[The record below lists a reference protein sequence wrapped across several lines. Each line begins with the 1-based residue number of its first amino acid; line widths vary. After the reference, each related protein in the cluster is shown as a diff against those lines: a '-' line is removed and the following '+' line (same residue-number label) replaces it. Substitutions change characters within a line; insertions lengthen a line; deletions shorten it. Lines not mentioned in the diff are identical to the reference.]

1 MSSNKKSR
9 LSKAEKRELIL
20 KAITQFGD
28 RGIYDVRQSTLGM
41 ALYVHADT
49 REDSKILRRL
59 IPTDWNGLY
68 TIVLYTEETEPEQFE
83 YEDED
88 LYDPA

>member
-1 MSSNKKSR
+1 MSNKKSR
-9 LSKAEKRELIL
+9 LSKKEKQELIL
-20 KAITQFGD
+20 KAISQFGD
-28 RGIYDVRQSTLGM
+28 RGLYDVSQSTLGM

-68 TIVLYTEETEPEQFE
+68 TIVLYTEEPEHFE

-88 LYDPA
+88 LYDPI

>member
-1 MSSNKKSR
+1 MSSKKNR
-9 LSKAEKRELIL
+9 FSKREKQELIL
-20 KAITQFGD
+20 KAISQFGD
-28 RGIYDVRQSTLGM
+28 RGIYDISQSTLGM

-68 TIVLYTEETEPEQFE
+68 TIVLYTEEPEQFE

>member
-1 MSSNKKSR
+1 MPNKKKCR
-9 LSKAEKRELIL
+9 LASKEKETLIL
-20 KAITQFGD
+20 KAITEFGD
-28 RGIYDVRQSTLGM
+28 HGIYDVSQSTLGM
-41 ALYVHADT
+41 ALYVHADS

-68 TIVLYTEETEPEQFE
+68 TIVLYTEEPED
-83 YEDED
+83 YEDES

>member
-1 MSSNKKSR
+1 MSSKKNR
-9 LSKAEKRELIL
+9 LSKREKEELIL
-20 KAITQFGD
+20 KAITEFGD
-28 RGIYDVRQSTLGM
+28 RGLYDVSQSTLGM

-68 TIVLYTEETEPEQFE
+68 TIVLYTEDPEEPEE
-83 YEDED
+83 YEDES
-88 LYDPA
+88 LYDPI

>member
-1 MSSNKKSR
+1 MSSKNKNR
-9 LSKAEKRELIL
+9 LSKSEKHELIL
-20 KAITQFGD
+20 KAISQFGD
-28 RGIYDVRQSTLGM
+28 RGIYDVSQSTLGM

-68 TIVLYTEETEPEQFE
+68 TIVLYTEEPEHFE

-88 LYDPA
+88 LYDPI

>member
-1 MSSNKKSR
+1 MSNKKSR
-9 LSKAEKRELIL
+9 LSKREKQELIL
-20 KAITQFGD
+20 KAISQFGD
-28 RGIYDVRQSTLGM
+28 RGLYDVSQSTLGM

-68 TIVLYTEETEPEQFE
+68 TIVLYTEEPEHFE

-88 LYDPA
+88 LYDPI

>member
-1 MSSNKKSR
+1 VSSKKNR
-9 LSKAEKRELIL
+9 LSKREKEELIL
-20 KAITQFGD
+20 KAITEFGD
-28 RGIYDVRQSTLGM
+28 RGLYDVSQSTLGM

-68 TIVLYTEETEPEQFE
+68 TIVLYTEEPEE
-83 YEDED
+83 YEDES
-88 LYDPA
+88 LYDPI

>member
-1 MSSNKKSR
+1 VSSKNKNR
-9 LSKAEKRELIL
+9 LSKSEKHELIL
-20 KAITQFGD
+20 KAISQFGD
-28 RGIYDVRQSTLGM
+28 RGIYDVSQSTLGM

-49 REDSKILRRL
+49 REDSRILRRL

-68 TIVLYTEETEPEQFE
+68 TIVLYTEEPEE

-88 LYDPA
+88 LYDPI

>member
-1 MSSNKKSR
+1 VSSKKKNR
-9 LSKAEKRELIL
+9 LSKSEKEALIL
-20 KAITQFGD
+20 KAISQFGD
-28 RGIYDVRQSTLGM
+28 RGLYDVSQSTLGM

-49 REDSKILRRL
+49 REDSRVLRRL

-68 TIVLYTEETEPEQFE
+68 TIVLYTEEPEDFD
-83 YEDED
+83 YENED

>member
-1 MSSNKKSR
+1 VSSKNKNR
-9 LSKAEKRELIL
+9 LSKSEKHELIL
-20 KAITQFGD
+20 KAISQFGD
-28 RGIYDVRQSTLGM
+28 RGIYDISQSTLGM

-68 TIVLYTEETEPEQFE
+68 TIVLYTEEPEDFD
-83 YEDED
+83 YENED
-88 LYDPA
+88 LYDPY

>member
-1 MSSNKKSR
+1 MSSKKNR
-9 LSKAEKRELIL
+9 FSKREKQELIL
-20 KAITQFGD
+20 KAISQFGD
-28 RGIYDVRQSTLGM
+28 RGIYDISQSTLGM

-68 TIVLYTEETEPEQFE
+68 TIVLYTEEPECFE

>member
-1 MSSNKKSR
+1 MSSKKNR
-9 LSKAEKRELIL
+9 LSKREKEELIL
-20 KAITQFGD
+20 KAITEFGD
-28 RGIYDVRQSTLGM
+28 RGLYDVSQSTLGM

-68 TIVLYTEETEPEQFE
+68 TIVLYTEEPEE
-83 YEDED
+83 YEDES
-88 LYDPA
+88 LYDPI

>member
-1 MSSNKKSR
+1 MSSKKNR
-9 LSKAEKRELIL
+9 LSKKEKQELIL
-20 KAITQFGD
+20 KAISQFGD
-28 RGIYDVRQSTLGM
+28 RGIYDVSQSTLGM

-68 TIVLYTEETEPEQFE
+68 TIVLYTEEPEDFE
-83 YEDED
+83 YENED
-88 LYDPA
+88 LYDPY

>member
-1 MSSNKKSR
+1 VSSKKKNR
-9 LSKAEKRELIL
+9 LSKREKHELIL
-20 KAITQFGD
+20 KAGSEFGD
-28 RGIYDVRQSTLGM
+28 RGIYDVSQSTLGM

-68 TIVLYTEETEPEQFE
+68 TIVLYTEEPEDFE
-83 YEDED
+83 YENED
-88 LYDPA
+88 LYDPY

>member
-1 MSSNKKSR
+1 VSSKNKNR
-9 LSKAEKRELIL
+9 LSKSEKHELVL
-20 KAITQFGD
+20 KAISQFGD
-28 RGIYDVRQSTLGM
+28 RGIYDVSQSTLGM

-49 REDSKILRRL
+49 REDSKILRKL

-68 TIVLYTEETEPEQFE
+68 TIVLYTEEPEDFE
-83 YEDED
+83 YENED

>member
-1 MSSNKKSR
+1 MSSKKNR
-9 LSKAEKRELIL
+9 LSKTEKEALIL
-20 KAITQFGD
+20 KAITEFGD
-28 RGIYDVRQSTLGM
+28 RGLYDVSQSTLGM

-68 TIVLYTEETEPEQFE
+68 TIVLYTEEPED
-83 YEDED
+83 YEDEE
-88 LYDPA
+88 LYHPE

>member
-1 MSSNKKSR
+1 MSSKNKNR
-9 LSKAEKRELIL
+9 LSKSEKHELVL
-20 KAITQFGD
+20 KAISQFGD
-28 RGIYDVRQSTLGM
+28 RGIYDVSQSTLGM

-49 REDSKILRRL
+49 REDSKILRKL

-68 TIVLYTEETEPEQFE
+68 TIVLYTEEPEDFE
-83 YEDED
+83 YENED

>member
-1 MSSNKKSR
+1 MSSKKKNR
-9 LSKAEKRELIL
+9 LSKSEKEALIL
-20 KAITQFGD
+20 KAISQFGD
-28 RGIYDVRQSTLGM
+28 RGLYDVSQSTLGM

-49 REDSKILRRL
+49 REDSRVLRRL

-68 TIVLYTEETEPEQFE
+68 TIVLYTEEPEDFD
-83 YEDED
+83 YENED

>member
-1 MSSNKKSR
+1 VSSKKNR
-9 LSKAEKRELIL
+9 LSKREKEELIL
-20 KAITQFGD
+20 KAITEFGD
-28 RGIYDVRQSTLGM
+28 RGLYDVSQSTLGM

-68 TIVLYTEETEPEQFE
+68 TIVLYTEESEE
-83 YEDED
+83 YEDES
-88 LYDPA
+88 LYDPI

>member
-1 MSSNKKSR
+1 MSSKKNR
-9 LSKAEKRELIL
+9 LSKTEKEALIL
-20 KAITQFGD
+20 KAITEFGD
-28 RGIYDVRQSTLGM
+28 RGLYDVSQSTLGM

-68 TIVLYTEETEPEQFE
+68 TIVLYTDEPED
-83 YEDED
+83 YEDES
-88 LYDPA
+88 LYDPI

>member
-1 MSSNKKSR
+1 MSSKNKNR
-9 LSKAEKRELIL
+9 LSKSEKHELIL
-20 KAITQFGD
+20 KAISQFGD
-28 RGIYDVRQSTLGM
+28 RGIYDVSQSTLGM

-49 REDSKILRRL
+49 REDSKILRKL

-68 TIVLYTEETEPEQFE
+68 TIVLYTEEPEDFE
-83 YEDED
+83 YENED

>member
-1 MSSNKKSR
+1 VSSKKNR
-9 LSKAEKRELIL
+9 LSKREKEELIL
-20 KAITQFGD
+20 KAITEFGD
-28 RGIYDVRQSTLGM
+28 RGLYDVSQSTLGM

-68 TIVLYTEETEPEQFE
+68 TIVLYTEDPEEPEE
-83 YEDED
+83 YEDES
-88 LYDPA
+88 LYDPI

>member
-1 MSSNKKSR
+1 MSSKKSR
-9 LSKAEKRELIL
+9 LSKTEKRELIL
-20 KAITQFGD
+20 KAITEFGD
-28 RGIYDVRQSTLGM
+28 RGIYDVSQSTLGM

-68 TIVLYTEETEPEQFE
+68 TIVLYTEEPEHFE

-88 LYDPA
+88 LYDPV

>member
-1 MSSNKKSR
+1 MSSKKNR
-9 LSKAEKRELIL
+9 LSKTEKEELIL
-20 KAITQFGD
+20 KAITEFGD
-28 RGIYDVRQSTLGM
+28 RGLYDVSQSTLGM

-68 TIVLYTEETEPEQFE
+68 TIVLYTEEPED
-83 YEDED
+83 YEDEE
-88 LYDPA
+88 LYHPG

>member
-1 MSSNKKSR
+1 MSSKKNR
-9 LSKAEKRELIL
+9 LSKREKHELIL
-20 KAITQFGD
+20 KAISQFGD
-28 RGIYDVRQSTLGM
+28 RGIYDVSQSTLGM

-68 TIVLYTEETEPEQFE
+68 TIVLYTEEQEPEE
-83 YEDED
+83 YEDES
-88 LYDPA
+88 LYDPF

>member
-1 MSSNKKSR
+1 MSNKKSR

-20 KAITQFGD
+20 QAISQFGD
-28 RGIYDVRQSTLGM
+28 RGIYDVSQSTLGM

-68 TIVLYTEETEPEQFE
+68 TIVLYTEDPEEPEE
-83 YEDED
+83 YEDES
-88 LYDPA
+88 LYDPI

>member
-1 MSSNKKSR
+1 MSSKNKNR
-9 LSKAEKRELIL
+9 LSKSEKHELIL
-20 KAITQFGD
+20 KAISQFGD
-28 RGIYDVRQSTLGM
+28 RGIYDVSQSTLGM

-68 TIVLYTEETEPEQFE
+68 TIVLYTEEPEDFD
-83 YEDED
+83 YENED
-88 LYDPA
+88 LYDPY

>member
-1 MSSNKKSR
+1 MSSKKKNR
-9 LSKAEKRELIL
+9 LLKREKEALIL
-20 KAITQFGD
+20 KAISEFGD
-28 RGIYDVRQSTLGM
+28 RGIYDVSQSTLGM

-49 REDSKILRRL
+49 REDSRVLRRL

-68 TIVLYTEETEPEQFE
+68 TIVLYTEEPED

-88 LYDPA
+88 LYCPQ

>member
-1 MSSNKKSR
+1 VSSKNKNR
-9 LSKAEKRELIL
+9 LSKSEKHELIL
-20 KAITQFGD
+20 KAISQFGD
-28 RGIYDVRQSTLGM
+28 RGIYDISQSTLGM

-68 TIVLYTEETEPEQFE
+68 TIVLYTEEPEDFD
-83 YEDED
+83 YENED
-88 LYDPA
+88 LYDPV

>member
-1 MSSNKKSR
+1 MSSKKNR
-9 LSKAEKRELIL
+9 LSKREKEELIL
-20 KAITQFGD
+20 KAITEFGD
-28 RGIYDVRQSTLGM
+28 RGLYDVSQSTLGM

-68 TIVLYTEETEPEQFE
+68 TIVLYTEESEE
-83 YEDED
+83 YEDES
-88 LYDPA
+88 LYDPI

>member
-83 YEDED
+83 YEDDD
-88 LYDPA
+88 LYDSV

>member
-1 MSSNKKSR
+1 MSSKKKNL
-9 LSKAEKRELIL
+9 LSKREKEALVL
-20 KAITQFGD
+20 KAISQFGD
-28 RGIYDVRQSTLGM
+28 RGIYDVSQSPLGM

-59 IPTDWNGLY
+59 IPTDWNGPY
-68 TIVLYTEETEPEQFE
+68 TIVLYTEEPEDFE
-83 YEDED
+83 YENED